1 MNKKRNRL
9 RKTYIVAWTLSCV
22 IAGFIAATMLYPVS
36 APEAQTSSILPTAPG
51 SFSQLAKK
59 ASPSVVNISTVKV
72 IKGRGRTPLPF
83 GPNDPF
89 RDFFER
95 FFRDRIPRDFTQQS
109 LGTGFI
115 IDEDGFIL
123 TNNHVVEK
131 TDEIKVTL
139 ADKREFTAKIIG
151 RDPKTDLA
159 LIRIEPDSPLKPLPL
174 GDSDKLEVGDWVLA
188 IGNPFGLGNTVTAG
202 IVSAKYRQIGA
213 GSYDNFIQTDASIN
227 PGNSGGPLLNTA
239 GEVIGINTVIFS
251 KSGGSVGIGFAVP
264 VNMAKDLL
272 PQLKKGRVV
281 RGWLGVMIQGITPD
295 LKNKL
300 HLKDEKGALVGDV
313 PAGGPADKA
322 GIKRGD
328 VIVSFDGKEIKE
340 VKDLPY
346 IVASTPV
353 GKNVTVELVRK
364 GRKRSLQ
371 VNVGELKE
379 EGESQAVSKAEPNLG
394 LTVKEITPELARN
407 LGLSET
413 SGLIVVQVEN
423 NTAAAKAGLRPGD
436 IIIEID
442 QVPIKDLE
450 EFHSKIQ
457 DYKKGDTVLFL
468 VKRRGSTTY
477 LTLRVLG

>member
-1 MNKKRNRL
+1 MNKKKNRL

-36 APEAQTSSILPTAPG
+36 APEAQTSAILPTAPG

-59 ASPSVVNISTVKV
+59 ASPSVVNISTLKV
-72 IKGRGRTPLPF
+72 IKGRGRAPLPF

-239 GEVIGINTVIFS
+239 GEVIGINTAIFS
-251 KSGGSVGIGFAVP
+251 RSGGSVGIGFAIP

-281 RGWLGVMIQGITPD
+281 RGWLGVMIQRITPD

-346 IVASTPV
+346 MVASTPV
-353 GKNVTVELVRK
+353 GKNVKVELVRK

-371 VNVGELKE
+371 VKVGELKE

-407 LGLSET
+407 FGLSET
-413 SGLIVVQVEN
+413 SGLVVVQVEN

-450 EFHSKIQ
+450 EYHSKIQ

-468 VKRRGSTTY
+468 VKRRGGTIY